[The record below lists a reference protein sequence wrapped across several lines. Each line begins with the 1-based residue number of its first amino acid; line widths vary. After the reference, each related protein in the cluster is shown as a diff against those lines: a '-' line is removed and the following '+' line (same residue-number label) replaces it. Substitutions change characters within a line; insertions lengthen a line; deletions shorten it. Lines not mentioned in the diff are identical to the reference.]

1 MKINRKQIIGS
12 TVGILGLII
21 PFFLNINGLSE
32 AGHVTLGVF
41 FLAAAFWML
50 EPVPIYATSMLVIFL
65 QVVLL
70 SKEGLFFHSVTDS
83 YTPDS
88 YTAFIGTLA
97 NPIIILFLGGFILAD
112 AAVKYSLDR
121 NITRILL
128 KPFGTSPK
136 FIVLGLMVVT
146 AVLSGFMSN
155 TATTAMMMTVILPI
169 IARVKNN
176 DPLRIGLALSIPF
189 AANIG
194 GIATPIGTPPN
205 AVVLGALNQQGITIA
220 FGEWMVLAVPL
231 VVVALLMAWFILTQ
245 MFKAQTDHVEIDMSG
260 RFNTSKN
267 AILLYVVFGITVLLW
282 ITEKAHGMK
291 SAIIALIPVVFLTMT
306 KVITKDDIRKLP
318 WEVLWLVAGGLSL
331 GISMKSTGLAEWI
344 IGSISW
350 SSFGPLLIIIMFGSV
365 CLLIANFLSHTVTAT
380 LIVPLAVSLATSG
393 LATEGFDL
401 VIVSIVIGI
410 SASLAMML
418 PISTPPNAIAMST
431 GTIETSQMAKAGI
444 TIGLLSLGLVIL
456 NAVFY
461 WPIIL

>member
-1 MKINRKQIIGS
+1 M
-12 TVGILGLII
+12 
-21 PFFLNINGLSE
+21 
-32 AGHVTLGVF
+32 
-41 FLAAAFWML
+41 
-50 EPVPIYATSMLVIFL
+50 
-65 QVVLL
+65 
-70 SKEGLFFHSVTDS
+70 
-83 YTPDS
+83 
-88 YTAFIGTLA
+88 
-97 NPIIILFLGGFILAD
+97 
-112 AAVKYSLDR
+112 
-121 NITRILL
+121 
-128 KPFGTSPK
+128 
-136 FIVLGLMVVT
+136 
-146 AVLSGFMSN
+146 
-155 TATTAMMMTVILPI
+155 
-169 IARVKNN
+169 
-176 DPLRIGLALSIPF
+176 
-189 AANIG
+189 
-194 GIATPIGTPPN
+194 
-205 AVVLGALNQQGITIA
+205 
-220 FGEWMVLAVPL
+220 
-231 VVVALLMAWFILTQ
+231 
-245 MFKAQTDHVEIDMSG
+245 
-260 RFNTSKN
+260 
-267 AILLYVVFGITVLLW
+267 LLW

-444 TIGLLSLGLVIL
+444 TIGLLSLVLVIL